1 MLAWPFGAECR
12 QPRVASHC
20 SVRRPTPGDL
30 LDAAQSKKKNRT
42 HITDKLEKNS
52 VDEHWEVMLDEILA
66 EVESGRM
73 NGPYQAPDW
82 WPVPSVALR
91 KVNVAPCCPCLTPT
105 LTSQWPSASNKP
117 AATATEVK
125 TGDDADTMRLV
136 LCMISLHH
144 TPELTLDA
152 HCQSG
157 ATIMMAHTANDHFE
171 ILAKPTCCYSR
182 RKARRCGATTSSCL
196 GRQQVSGH
204 TIDSAIS

>member
-1 MLAWPFGAECR
+1 M
-12 QPRVASHC
+12 
-20 SVRRPTPGDL
+20 RRPTPGDL

-82 WPVPSVALR
+82 WPVPSVAPAKGQR
-91 KVNVAPCCPCLTPT
+91 RT
-105 LTSQWPSASNKP
+105 LLPLPHPDPYIAMAFSIEQTGSDGD
-117 AATATEVK
+117 EVK